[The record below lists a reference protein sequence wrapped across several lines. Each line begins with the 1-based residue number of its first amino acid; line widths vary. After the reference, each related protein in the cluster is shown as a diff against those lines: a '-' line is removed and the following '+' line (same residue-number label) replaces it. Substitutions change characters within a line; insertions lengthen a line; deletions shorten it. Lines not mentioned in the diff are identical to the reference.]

1 MTKNEVNESL
11 SSIYDGELPE
21 KMQEQLFR
29 FLEEKVSGKI
39 GLIEV
44 GVLKKLMKGIRN
56 QGWVETFRLKIIQD
70 KLKKFSSK

>member
-1 MTKNEVNESL
+1 MTKNEVNQSL
-11 SSIYDGELPE
+11 SRIYDGELPE